1 MKRILFLLF
10 LQVSVLYSYAQLPT
24 GKQTDEMKQMIAE
37 LKKEITTLEDEIK
50 TAEKEDPDAVAS
62 MKTQLNTYK
71 TMLAAFDKSSATAA
85 KPKPATPAVKKT
97 LPQTLLPIVKVH
109 LNGPVVAPI
118 AAQAKDHLFWYKG
131 KKINDSTLVTTKKTV
146 VQYSR
151 KRLMLIIEPDEKKDT
166 IFVAIAKRIAKGEEA
181 KRELI
186 DRFDKMKNGFIYYPY
201 LENTLVIYDD
211 LTKRYSEAMKNTIS
225 FKDPLPNMPAPKKS
239 NTPARLA
246 KGPNS
251 FDPNMFAEDAP
262 DSIPDVLENISRL
275 LDEAEKE
282 LKQLPSIENFLA
294 PPRSEVGM
302 CATCDTGLYNRQ
314 ERAISLW
321 MERYNEQ
328 ENRIAEKAASAGHV
342 AGLLDLSMDIQE
354 RVTSILLQL
363 LHRGTEKNRILFDR
377 YGNDIHYF
385 NVIAPVMLGTERQLQ
400 LLGVSDE
407 SNPDAASLLA
417 GKMYSVYKKHYD
429 EQVAAKNHD
438 FVLDMPR
445 HLGVERQ
452 LQLLGSEKVFGDI
465 FGDLMSYNR
474 FALTMEIDFVWQ
486 QDGDGKLQRRATGS
500 METKEKIYVWL
511 YPDSCRYR
519 IMAHGTDLNNK
530 KFGDITLPM
539 KVNGGIKTVREQN
552 DQLKDYP
559 YTGAPEYS
567 FRLPDC
573 KINFCDNGPDTLFL
587 ALIGGNEEV
596 AARAQG
602 DMQNIAKAYTIDM
615 LGFASQALINEDAAG
630 MMQGTQDAGNQ
641 ILNTI
646 SGFMQQAPPENTLD
660 KIKTQYTGYMEM
672 DNQRKL
678 LENAYSTKKA
688 RIMFNANN
696 RSTVLT
702 DTYLDTKRKMEN
714 EVEIKKGL
722 FHLRM
727 VHEPKQ

>member
-10 LQVSVLYSYAQLPT
+10 LQVSVLYSYDQLPT

-37 LKKEITTLEDEIK
+37 LKKEITTLVDEIK

-85 KPKPATPAVKKT
+85 RPKPTTPAAKI
-97 LPQTLLPIVKVH
+97 LQPQTPLPIVKVH
-109 LNGPVVAPI
+109 LNRPVVAPT

-131 KKINDSTLVTTKKTV
+131 KKINDSTLVTTKKTI

-151 KRLMLIIEPDEKKDT
+151 KRQMLIIEPDEKKDT
-166 IFVAIAKRIAKGEEA
+166 AFVAMARRIAKGEEA

-186 DRFDKMKNGFIYYPY
+186 NQFDKMKNGFIYYPY
-201 LENTLVIYDD
+201 LENTLVAYDD
-211 LTKRYSEAMKNTIS
+211 LTKRFSQAMNNTIS
-225 FKDPLPNMPAPKKS
+225 FKDPLPNIPASKKS
-239 NTPARLA
+239 HTPARQG
-246 KGPNS
+246 KGPNG
-251 FDPNMFAEDAP
+251 FELDMFTEDVP
-262 DSIPDVLENISRL
+262 DSIPDVLENIYRL

-282 LKQLPSIENFLA
+282 LKQLPSIENFPA
-294 PPRSEVGM
+294 PPRSEVGR
-302 CATCDTGLYNRQ
+302 CATCDTSMYNRQ
-314 ERAISLW
+314 RRADSLW

-328 ENRIAEKAASAGHV
+328 EDRIAEKAASAGHV
-342 AGLLDLSMDIQE
+342 AGLLDLSIDIQE

-363 LHRGTEKNRILFDR
+363 LHRGSEKNRILFNR

-385 NVIAPVMLGTERQLQ
+385 NVIAPVMLGNERQLQ
-400 LLGVSDE
+400 LLGANDELNSD
-407 SNPDAASLLA
+407 ATSLLA
-417 GKMYSVYKKHYD
+417 GKMYAVYKKHYD

-438 FVLDMPR
+438 FVLDIPR

-452 LQLLGSEKVFGDI
+452 LQLLGSESSLGDI
-465 FGDLMSYNR
+465 FGEFMAYNR
-474 FALTMEIDFVWQ
+474 FALTMELDFIWQ
-486 QDGDGKLQRRATGS
+486 QDGDGQLQRRATGA

-511 YPDSCRYR
+511 YPDSCSYR

-539 KVNGGIKTVREQN
+539 KVKGGIKTVREEN
-552 DQLKDYP
+552 DRLKDYP

-567 FRLPDC
+567 FRFPDS
-573 KINFCDNGPDTLFL
+573 KINFCDNGSDTLFF

-615 LGFASQALINEDAAG
+615 LGFAGQVLINEDAAE
-630 MMQGTQDAGNQ
+630 MVQGTQDAGNQ

-678 LENAYSTKKA
+678 FENAYSTKTA
-688 RIMFNANN
+688 RIVFNANN

-714 EVEIKKGL
+714 EVEIRKGL

-727 VHEPKQ
+727 VHEPLK